1 MSPGNRPAV
10 PTVTAA
16 PPGALDPGW
25 AQAVTGVLD
34 DPSRHRLA
42 FQPVADLQRGTV
54 AGYEALSRFAGPPD
68 AGPDVWF
75 EAAGRLGLGAEL
87 DARVLERV
95 VGLRPELPPNCFL
108 TVNLDPNHLV
118 TEPVQRALAAAPSLA
133 GVVVEL
139 TEHRP
144 VADYPMLVAA
154 VAELRLRDAKLAVDD
169 AGAGYAGLQHLM
181 LLRPDLVKLDRA
193 LVAGC
198 DRDPAK
204 AALIEM
210 LGRFTGQL
218 DAWVLAEGIERMAEL
233 ESLIRLR
240 VPLAQGYLLGRP
252 AEPWAALPDG
262 LAGAIRDK
270 QTAQTF
276 EDSVVGLT
284 VDAPAVRAGDAVAA
298 AAGWFDADHELDVVV
313 VLDDWSR
320 PVGLVDR
327 ACATGNDQPKRTVL
341 KTRPSTSPETVVA
354 RAMARPA
361 ADRFDPLVCVDDRGH
376 YLGVLRIEQLVH
388 RLLAGPR
395 P

>member
-1 MSPGNRPAV
+1 MSPADRPAV
-10 PTVTAA
+10 PTVTSA
-16 PPGALDPGW
+16 PPGDLGPGW
-25 AQAVTGVLD
+25 AEAVAGVLA

-42 FQPVADLQRGTV
+42 FQPVVDLQRGTV

-68 AGPDVWF
+68 AGPDIWF
-75 EAAGRLGLGAEL
+75 EAAGRHGLGAEL

-118 TEPVQRALAAAPSLA
+118 TEPVQRALAAAPALA
-133 GVVVEL
+133 GLVVEL

-144 VADYPMLVAA
+144 VADYPTLVAA

-218 DAWVLAEGIERMAEL
+218 DAWVLAEGVERVAEL

-262 LAGAIRDK
+262 LAVTIRDR

-284 VDAPAVRAGDAVAA
+284 VDAPAVRATDLGPDLGDQAVGDTGHTVVGAGVEGHRLQQLGL
-298 AAGWFDADHELDVVV
+298 AAGPEGHRAARHHVPAGEL
-313 VLDDWSR
+313 LH
-320 PVGLVDR
+320 P
-327 ACATGNDQPKRTVL
+327 P
-341 KTRPSTSPETVVA
+341 PP
-354 RAMARPA
+354 MARRRSPSPLLSAGRPA
-361 ADRFDPLVCVDDRGH
+361 G
-376 YLGVLRIEQLVH
+376 
-388 RLLAGPR
+388 
-395 P
+395 